1 MREDHFIVFSRKVL
15 KLCKTLEKLDL
26 AHGDHVN
33 AMRTLSPR
41 DLFSRFFMVRVGRAT
56 SSAETTRRHGR

>member
-1 MREDHFIVFSRKVL
+1 MREDRFIVFSRKVL
-15 KLCKTLEKLDL
+15 KLCKTLEKPDL
-26 AHGDHVN
+26 AHGDDVKN
-33 AMRTLSPR
+33 IRALSPR